1 MGTRFSHSS
10 HFVSSSCQP
19 CEFARNSHAFN
30 PIGGKTVMLAPG
42 PAHRDGV
49 FIWQRKR
56 IGCV

>member
-1 MGTRFSHSS
+1 MGTLESRAQAH
-10 HFVSSSCQP
+10 CA
-19 CEFARNSHAFN
+19 EFARNSHAFN

-49 FIWQRKR
+49 FISQRKR